1 MSKNW
6 TVVYKNWTTGMIK
19 AGKSVIVG
27 SLAAVCGVCC
37 SLIKSVTVHVSI
49 LMQYYLM
56 ITEIFS
62 V

>member
-1 MSKNW
+1 
-6 TVVYKNWTTGMIK
+6 MIK